1 MEGIAED
8 ATELWKIIIYGNIG
22 VFVHLYLTKTFSL
35 FFAGNEKCAD
45 CGAPNPEWAS
55 INFGI
60 TLCIACSGVHR
71 SLGVHVSKV
80 RAIKLD
86 TFEPEILK
94 VMAELGNDISNKIY
108 EAKVSSLVLVVA
120 KN

>member
-1 MEGIAED
+1 MNA
-8 ATELWKIIIYGNIG
+8 AKLWKIIKYGNILG
-22 VFVHLYLTKTFSL
+22 SFRTSISQKL
-35 FFAGNEKCAD
+35 FFIFFSGNEKCAD